1 MKKII
6 IGLIIFLT
14 LSILSATTVTPKS
27 MFFADSYMLRAR
39 GCDANYWNP
48 ALLQRGYSDIM
59 IPFFNNSIYLGN
71 NSFNIDLYNYIMEQD
86 YLDDVAKQ
94 KIMNAIDGNMSFSIG
109 GNMGIIGFT
118 TGNMSFTGS
127 VHLAAKGALD
137 EQFLEL
143 ALYGNG
149 DGSEVYHFTKNNN
162 YAEGLGYAD
171 LTYGIGDISLPLPET
186 IPDIKFGFSLSA
198 LGGLGNVQTRKLDGY
213 LSSNL
218 DGLNVQQ
225 DVIIRTGIGGYGL
238 KTLLGFYS
246 EPIPRLE
253 VGATLDNLFGFIRW
267 ETQTQDEIYHFE
279 INNLYASNIDEDFY
293 IEDSSTVDIK
303 PYTTKLPPE
312 MRLSALYTFKPVSV
326 SADYVVGFGNSPEVS
341 KQGRISLGAQICPL
355 PQIPIS
361 LGYCS
366 GNEIYPWRMSY
377 GIGLDLKSVGFGIAI
392 QSIESAFFNS
402 STKGLALATYFNVRL

>member
-6 IGLIIFLT
+6 TGLILFLT
-14 LSILSATTVTPKS
+14 VSILSATTITPQS

-59 IPFFNNSIYLGN
+59 IPIFNNSIYLGN
-71 NSFNIDLYNYIMEQD
+71 NSFNIDLYNYVMKQV
-86 YLDDVAKQ
+86 YLDDKAKQ
-94 KIMNAIDGNMSFSIG
+94 KILNAIDGNMSFNLGSQIG
-109 GNMGIIGFT
+109 IFGFT
-118 TGNMSFTGS
+118 TSNMAFSSS
-127 VHLAAKGALD
+127 VHLATKAALD
-137 EQFLEL
+137 EQFIEL

-162 YAEGLGYAD
+162 YAEGLSYVD
-171 LTYGIGDISLPLPET
+171 LTFGMGDILLPFPET
-186 IPDIKFGFSLSA
+186 VPAIKFGFALST
-198 LGGLGNVQTRKLDGY
+198 LVGVGNVHTRELEGY

-225 DVIIRTGIGGYGL
+225 DLIIRSGLGGYGL
-238 KTLLGFYS
+238 KTLLGLYS
-246 EPIPRLE
+246 EPLTNLE
-253 VGATLDNLFGFIRW
+253 VGATLDNLFGFIKW
-267 ETQTQDEIYHFE
+267 QKQTQEEIYHFE
-279 INNLYASNIDEDFY
+279 IDSLYASDIEEDFY

-303 PYTTKLPPE
+303 PYKTKLPPE
-312 MRLSALYTFKPVSV
+312 MRLSALYTYKPISV

-341 KQGRISLGAQICPL
+341 KQGRISLGAQICPI

-361 LGYCS
+361 FGYCS

-377 GIGLDLKSVGFGIAI
+377 GIGLNFKSVGFGIAI
-392 QSIESAFFNS
+392 QSIESIIPGS